1 MFYCVYGLSSKEK
14 KHLNRHIDSTRR
26 KARDSGR
33 SRARRSLGPL
43 FPFSSHRILS
53 TYQFSLETEHPLSI
67 PSRFTFGGVG
77 CGRGRSRGR
86 RPSGPLSSF
95 SARRVRSP
103 YQFPLETEHIRYPS
117 PRMPRT
123 LDGHGHNV
131 SISTTGN
138 STEDLHLY
146 MHGQDKCLVCALQYL
161 HQHFF

>member
-1 MFYCVYGLSSKEK
+1 MLLLYDIELQVSAAMFYCVYGLSSKEK

-95 SARRVRSP
+95 SARRVRQSSSIWDSLP
-103 YQFPLETEHIRYPS
+103 ISVGNRAHPLPLPS
-117 PRMPRT
+117 HAKDFGRPWT
-123 LDGHGHNV
+123 
-131 SISTTGN
+131 
-138 STEDLHLY
+138 
-146 MHGQDKCLVCALQYL
+146 
-161 HQHFF
+161 